1 LNYVAQTEENNIL
14 SDYAKHWESI
24 WMKCGRKET
33 ALFESNCTAYTEEV
47 VTQNARRNLMVWIY
61 CLLRNYKKIAPI
73 DELDPEVKRKMWTFV
88 QEVCEGKTDDPK
100 RMRHVGMVF
109 YAIEYFIN
117 GNS

>member
-1 LNYVAQTEENNIL
+1 MDRLQQYG
-14 SDYAKHWESI
+14 KHWESI

-47 VTQNARRNLMVWIY
+47 VIQNARRNLMVWIY
-61 CLLRNYKKIAPI
+61 CLLRNYKKITPI
-73 DELDPEVKRKMWTFV
+73 DELDPEAKRKMWTFI

-100 RMRHVGMVF
+100 RMKHVAMVF

-117 GNS
+117 ENNA